1 MKDKRGRKFG
11 QFLFQDN
18 AMQWVLQQKGGDS
31 GHNECSNHL
40 KKAVEIPWEHC
51 DNEGGDGNYDD
62 DDDDGDD
69 DDADDDDCEH
79 CN

>member
-1 MKDKRGRKFG
+1 MGAAIDR
-11 QFLFQDN
+11 
-18 AMQWVLQQKGGDS
+18 GDS

-40 KKAVEIPWEHC
+40 KKAVEVPWEHC
-51 DNEGGDGNYDD
+51 DNEGGDGKYD

-69 DDADDDDCEH
+69 DDADDDDYEP